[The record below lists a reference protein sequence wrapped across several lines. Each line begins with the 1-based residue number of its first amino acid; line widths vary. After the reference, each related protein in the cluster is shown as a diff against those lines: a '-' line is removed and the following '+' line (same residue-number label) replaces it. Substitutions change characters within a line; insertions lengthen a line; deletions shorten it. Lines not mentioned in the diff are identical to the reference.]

1 MDNTNLNRRDFNALA
16 LSALGGLVAGA
27 RAAAAEPYAKDEKDD
42 KDKHPL
48 LKDPHVCRG
57 LNTCK
62 EKGADKKN
70 SCAGQGTCATVKAHE
85 CKGENDCKGHGGC
98 GENAGEND
106 CKAKGG
112 CAVPLSD
119 KTWEKTRKRF
129 EEVAKKAKIKVGD
142 APPKPKKK

>member
-1 MDNTNLNRRDFNALA
+1 MRDNELNRRDFNTLTIA
-16 LSALGGLVAGA
+16 ALGGLVAGTRMA
-27 RAAAAEPYAKDEKDD
+27 GAADKDDKD

-48 LKDPHVCRG
+48 LKEPHTCRG

-70 SCAGQGTCATVKAHE
+70 SCAGQGTCATAKAHE
-85 CKGENDCKGHGGC
+85 CKGINECKGQGGC
-98 GENAGEND
+98 GEKAGEND
-106 CKAKGG
+106 CKGMG
-112 CAVPLSD
+112 ECAVPLSD

-129 EEVAKKAKIKVGD
+129 EEVAKKANIKVGK